1 MSGFSELSRC
11 LTASLTK
18 DEKKNGGIFFT
29 PPVCIQQIIALLR
42 KLPEEYRDAIK
53 TILEPSCGSGE
64 FISALLPELWLRGDL
79 VVVRGVPNRESPHLY
94 YICELGQGL
103 GDDDDSRI

>member
-18 DEKKNGGIFFT
+18 DEKKNCGIFFT
-29 PPVCIQQIIALLR
+29 PPVCIALLR

-53 TILEPSCGSGE
+53 TILETSCGSGE

-103 GDDDDSRI
+103 GDDGDDDSRI